1 MRRLVILGLLA
12 ALTLTLAGAVLA
24 AGTPAPPPAGL
35 LPPTAPAADFNGPMQ
50 SSSRI
55 VAALHMRGPE
65 KILAAAVA
73 LLLLV
78 ALVMFA
84 VMLRQVYG
92 APAREAAPRR

>member
-1 MRRLVILGLLA
+1 
-12 ALTLTLAGAVLA
+12 
-24 AGTPAPPPAGL
+24 
-35 LPPTAPAADFNGPMQ
+35 MQ